1 VNLKP
6 VFFFRHLAKP
16 LTIFFRF
23 RWLIVFFFLF
33 FSACTTT
40 KNVAYFQDLT
50 DTSKIY
56 TQVINGT
63 YEVQIQPDD
72 ILEIVVNSINAEA
85 AAPFNMG
92 NVNSAIT
99 PGSIPTTVGIPSTRT
114 NPVSTGSTTNGAGY
128 LVNKDGNIDFPVLGS
143 IQVKGLTI
151 TQLKDSLKIKLN
163 KYLQDPIVN
172 IRLLNY
178 KVTVLGEVAHPSTYS
193 IPSERITVVD
203 AIGMA
208 GDLTIYGKR
217 ENVLLIREE
226 NGERKFIRLNL
237 NSSNIFESPYYYLK
251 QNDIVYVEPNK
262 SKIAASDITQLRHI
276 TLITSAIT
284 LLVIIISRLKLF

>member
-1 VNLKP
+1 VNFKP
-6 VFFFRHLAKP
+6 VFFFQYCLKKT
-16 LTIFFRF
+16 LNLILRF
-23 RWLIVFFFLF
+23 RWFALFFFLF
-33 FSACTTT
+33 FSACSST

-72 ILEIVVNSINAEA
+72 ILEIIVNSINTDA

-92 NVNSAIT
+92 NSNPAPT
-99 PGSIPTTVGIPSTRT
+99 PGSQIIQGLTSGSISSSNTGGTT
-114 NPVSTGSTTNGAGY
+114 TGRGY
-128 LVNKDGNIDFPVLGS
+128 LVDKQGSIDFPVLGN
-143 IQVKGLTI
+143 IEVKGLTI
-151 TQLKDSLKIKLN
+151 TQLKDLLKSKLD
-163 KYLQDPIVN
+163 KYLQDAIIN

-178 KVTVLGEVAHPSTYS
+178 KITVLGEVKQPSTYS

-226 NGERKFIRLNL
+226 KGERKFVRLNL

-251 QNDIVYVEPNK
+251 QNDIIYVEPNK
-262 SKIAASDITQLRHI
+262 SKIAAADITQLRNI
-276 TLITSAIT
+276 SIVTSAIT
-284 LLVIIISRLKLF
+284 LLVVIISRIR

>member
-1 VNLKP
+1 ML
-6 VFFFRHLAKP
+6 
-16 LTIFFRF
+16 RF
-23 RWLIVFFFLF
+23 HWFILLFFLF
-33 FSACTTT
+33 FSACSPT

-72 ILEIVVNSINAEA
+72 ILEIIVNSLNTDA

-92 NVNSAIT
+92 NTNPAPA
-99 PGSIPTTVGIPSTRT
+99 PGSQIIQGMT
-114 NPVSTGSTTNGAGY
+114 NGKISSSNTGTTNGEGY
-128 LVNKDGNIDFPVLGS
+128 LVDKQGSIDFPVLGN
-143 IQVKGLTI
+143 IEVKGLTI
-151 TQLKDSLKIKLN
+151 TQLKALLKSKLDR
-163 KYLQDPIVN
+163 YLQDPIIN

-178 KVTVLGEVAHPSTYS
+178 KVTVLGEVVHPSTYS
-193 IPSERITVVD
+193 IPSERLTVVD

-226 NGERKFIRLNL
+226 KGERKFIRLNL
-237 NSSNIFESPYYYLK
+237 NSSDVFESPYYYLK
-251 QNDIVYVEPNK
+251 QNDIIYVEPNK
-262 SKIAASDITQLRHI
+262 SKIAAADITQLRNI
-276 TLITSAIT
+276 SIVTSAIT
-284 LLVIIISRLKLF
+284 LLIVIISRIR

>member
-1 VNLKP
+1 VNFKP
-6 VFFFRHLAKP
+6 VFFFQCCLKKT
-16 LTIFFRF
+16 LNLILRF
-23 RWLIVFFFLF
+23 RWFALFFFLF
-33 FSACTTT
+33 FSACSST

-72 ILEIVVNSINAEA
+72 ILEIIVNSINTDA

-92 NVNSAIT
+92 NSNPAPT
-99 PGSIPTTVGIPSTRT
+99 PGSQIIQGLTSGSVSSSNTGGTT
-114 NPVSTGSTTNGAGY
+114 TGRGY
-128 LVNKDGNIDFPVLGS
+128 LVDKQGSIDFPVLGN
-143 IQVKGLTI
+143 IEVKGLTI
-151 TQLKDSLKIKLN
+151 TQLKDLLKSKLD
-163 KYLQDPIVN
+163 KYLQDAIIN

-178 KVTVLGEVAHPSTYS
+178 KVTVLGEVKQPSTYS

-226 NGERKFIRLNL
+226 KGERKFIRLNL
-237 NSSNIFESPYYYLK
+237 NSSNVFQSPYYYLK
-251 QNDIVYVEPNK
+251 QNDIIYVEPNK
-262 SKIAASDITQLRHI
+262 SKIAAADITQLRNI
-276 TLITSAIT
+276 SIVTSAIT
-284 LLVIIISRLKLF
+284 LLVVIITRIK

>member
-1 VNLKP
+1 M
-6 VFFFRHLAKP
+6 
-16 LTIFFRF
+16 
-23 RWLIVFFFLF
+23 FFFLF
-33 FSACTTT
+33 LSACSST

-56 TQVINGT
+56 TQVISGT

-72 ILEIVVNSINAEA
+72 ILEIIVNSINADA

-92 NVNSAIT
+92 NSNPTPT
-99 PGSIPTTVGIPSTRT
+99 PGSQIIQGVTSGSISSSNASSATTGR
-114 NPVSTGSTTNGAGY
+114 GY
-128 LVNKDGNIDFPVLGS
+128 LVDKQGSIDFPVLGNV
-143 IQVKGLTI
+143 QVKGLTI
-151 TQLKDSLKIKLN
+151 TQLKELLKSKLD
-163 KYLQDPIVN
+163 KYLQDPIIN

-193 IPSERITVVD
+193 IPSERLTIVD

-226 NGERKFIRLNL
+226 KGNRKFIRLNL

-251 QNDIVYVEPNK
+251 QNDIIYVEPNK
-262 SKIAASDITQLRHI
+262 SKIAAADITQLRNI
-276 TLITSAIT
+276 SIATSAIT
-284 LLVIIISRLKLF
+284 LLVVIITRIK